1 MRPWKLIAG
10 LALVGVAATLAF
22 LFAPGS
28 GPSVQTVKIWYGSEK
43 KGLLGDPEFAEILK
57 EQYGIQVEGIK
68 MGSLE
73 MAKQPLA
80 GMDGLWPSSE
90 LAAQVFR
97 DRHPNVR
104 PRSHNIFNT
113 PIVFYSWPDITEAL
127 ISEGIVEKRDNVYYV
142 IDTKQYL
149 EMMVARRQWR
159 SLGLPKQN
167 GGVTIRSTDP
177 TKSNSGFLVSG
188 LMAIILNDGNMV
200 EPESLRAPSTLLR
213 QSDAGALGEA
223 QNPPPPASTLL
234 SVVQDIYER
243 MGYLESS
250 TGILFDKYIK
260 QGQGAFPLIS
270 AYENLII
277 EFYQKYPD
285 FQKTIQERVRTL
297 IPEPT
302 VWSEHP
308 FIALTENGQ
317 KLLKALQDPQVQA
330 LAWKQYG
337 FRSGVMGISNDPA
350 ILKEVGLPQQIES
363 VAPLPSPPV
372 MEAIMAALK

>member
-1 MRPWKLIAG
+1 MRRWKLIAG
-10 LALVGVAATLAF
+10 LALVGAAAALAF
-22 LFAPGS
+22 LFAPGG
-28 GPSVQTVKIWYGSEK
+28 GPSVRTVKIWYGSEK
-43 KGLLGDPEFAEILK
+43 KGLLSDPQFAEILR
-57 EQYGIQVEGIK
+57 ERYGIQVEGIK

-73 MAKQPLA
+73 MAKQPLQA
-80 GMDGLWPSSE
+80 VDGLWPSSE

-97 DRHPNVR
+97 DRHPDIR

-127 ISEGIVEKRDNVYYV
+127 IAEGIVEKRDNVYYV
-142 IDTKQYL
+142 IDTQQYL
-149 EMMVARRQWR
+149 EMMVARRQWK

-200 EPESLRAPSTLLR
+200 EPESLQGPSSLVR
-213 QSDAGALGEA
+213 QSEGAESA
-223 QNPPPPASTLL
+223 ENQAPQTRTLL
-234 SVVQDIYER
+234 SVVRDIYDR

-277 EFYQKYPD
+277 EFYQRYPD
-285 FQKTIQERVRTL
+285 FQQTIRERVRTL

-308 FIALTENGQ
+308 FIALNENGQ

-337 FRSGVMGISNDPA
+337 FRSGVMGISNDPE
-350 ILKEVGLPQQIES
+350 ILKEVGLPQRIES
-363 VAPLPSPPV
+363 VAPLPAPPV